1 MYVYIYIYIYIYDI
15 SAMFL
20 VTQRGIRQPERC
32 TLCSLSLGLFGKLGA
47 HWAQVVVVHCGLR
60 PSKCH
65 HPDGTRTELFS
76 PLSPLLEYPGMQEV
90 ETMPQDF
97 GGGQAKQFLAA
108 GLVILIK
115 DLPARGVF
123 QETLVTVYAR
133 NSARGTHTELLVGL

>member
-1 MYVYIYIYIYIYDI
+1 
-15 SAMFL
+15 
-20 VTQRGIRQPERC
+20 
-32 TLCSLSLGLFGKLGA
+32 
-47 HWAQVVVVHCGLR
+47 
-60 PSKCH
+60 
-65 HPDGTRTELFS
+65 
-76 PLSPLLEYPGMQEV
+76 MQEV

-133 NSARGTHTELLVGL
+133 NSARGTHTELPVGL